1 VTDSN
6 NRLDRIEQ
14 LLDQLAVRLD
24 TVGQRL
30 DTVSQRLDTVGQRL
44 DTVGQRLDEMVV
56 RQQYHDEAL
65 ERHDIKSGQILE
77 MVMANRDAVHDLL
90 EVAISHQRRLSDL
103 ENDQAA

>member
-1 VTDSN
+1 
-6 NRLDRIEQ
+6 
-14 LLDQLAVRLD
+14 
-24 TVGQRL
+24 
-30 DTVSQRLDTVGQRL
+30 
-44 DTVGQRLDEMVV
+44 MVV